1 VFIICSLQQISAALR
16 KRRGVAKIVL
26 PVTASLLAATA
37 AGMYLVWICELRGT
51 DTLLLRIIQSA
62 YIRESP

>member
-1 VFIICSLQQISAALR
+1 MKRVSVFQQISAAKR
-16 KRRGVAKIVL
+16 NRRGVAKIVL
-26 PVTASLLAATA
+26 PVTASLLAAMA
-37 AGMYLVWICELRGT
+37 AGMYLVWICKLRGT